1 MNIDLL
7 FSSHIITSVLASL
20 IVAALAAYS
29 FRQRDMPGALAFSIA
44 CTLGLLWLLGMI
56 FEDVAPAVETKIFWR
71 KFQAMWQL
79 SSATAITI
87 FLLEFAQHKRWTTR
101 RNLILLSIPPIL
113 VAVLILTNNF
123 HYLFWEGF
131 VFDDV
136 LVAIPGPLL
145 NYFVAYVY
153 VNFLFNLVI
162 LVWLFIHSPQNRWPV
177 SFIIIGQAIM
187 RFLFFFELS
196 NQARAEIPLSP
207 IGITFTSITYAIV
220 LFRFR
225 IFGPLSRARQVLHET
240 IPIGIVILD
249 EKERIRSLNP
259 AAEKIFQTSNRS
271 AKGRGI
277 KELILAFP
285 LESPIGAQ
293 DQQIEFSLTSNQ
305 KTQFY
310 EMSISNLQNWR
321 NSIIGKLLLIT
332 NITEQRKVQQQFMD
346 QQRVLATLNER
357 EQLARELHDDFAQV
371 LSFINI
377 QCQTISR
384 LLRTGDDATA
394 TNYLE
399 KLVEVANGVDIDIRD
414 SIQGM
419 RATILED
426 GFLLTLKKFLA
437 RFERDYS
444 IQTEIINAEILREK
458 GLTPMVEIEL
468 FRIIQETLTNV
479 RKHADANSI
488 KIRFDSV
495 DSFLNVSV
503 QDNGHG
509 FDLEEHG
516 SVQGNHFGLQM
527 MRERAEVVGGSV
539 QMDSQ
544 KGQGTTVR
552 IVVPAL
558 KEDVA

>member
-1 MNIDLL
+1 MNIELL
-7 FSSHIITSVLASL
+7 FSSHIISSLIASL
-20 IVAALAAYS
+20 IVAVLVVYS
-29 FRQRDMPGALAFSIA
+29 FKQRDMPGALAFSIA

-56 FEDVAPAVETKIFWR
+56 FEDISLAVESKILWR
-71 KFQAMWQL
+71 KFQVLWQL
-79 SSATAITI
+79 SSATAVTI
-87 FLLEFAQHKRWTTR
+87 FLLEYAQHKRWTTR

-123 HYLFWEGF
+123 HHLFWER
-131 VFDDV
+131 FDFNDG

-153 VNFLFNLVI
+153 VNFLINLII

-177 SFIIIGQAIM
+177 AFIIIGQTIM
-187 RFLFFFELS
+187 RSMYFFELS
-196 NQARAEIPLSP
+196 TQAGSDIPFSAL
-207 IGITFTSITYAIV
+207 GITVISIVYAIV

-225 IFGPLSRARQVLHET
+225 IFGPLSQARQILHET
-240 IPIGIVILD
+240 IPIGILILD

-259 AAEKIFQTSNRS
+259 AAEKILRTTTKS
-271 AKGRGI
+271 AKGSAIR
-277 KELILAFP
+277 ELLSAYP
-285 LESPIGAQ
+285 EVLPDETV
-293 DQQIEFSLTSNQ
+293 DQHIEFSLKADQ

-310 EMSISNLQNWR
+310 ELVITNLQNWR
-321 NSIIGKLLLIT
+321 DSTIGKLLLIT
-332 NITEQRKVQQQFMD
+332 NVTEQRRVQQQFMD
-346 QQRVLATLNER
+346 QQRVLATLKER
-357 EQLARELHDDFAQV
+357 EQLAREMHDDFAQV

-384 LLRTGDDATA
+384 LLNTGDEATA

-399 KLVEVANGVDIDIRD
+399 KLVEVAKGVDVDIRD

-426 GFLLTLKKFLA
+426 GLVLTLEKYLT
-437 RFERDYS
+437 RFERDYA
-444 IQTEIINAEILREK
+444 IQTEVINSEIIREK
-458 GLTPMVEIEL
+458 YLAPMVEIEL

-479 RKHADANSI
+479 RKHADANRI
-488 KIRFDSV
+488 KIEFESV
-495 DSFLNVSV
+495 DGFLHVCV

-509 FDLEEHG
+509 FNMEEHH
-516 SVQGNHFGLQM
+516 SMQSNHFGLQM

-544 KGQGTTVR
+544 KGMGTKVK
-552 IVVPAL
+552 ILVPAL
-558 KEDVA
+558 KEEVA